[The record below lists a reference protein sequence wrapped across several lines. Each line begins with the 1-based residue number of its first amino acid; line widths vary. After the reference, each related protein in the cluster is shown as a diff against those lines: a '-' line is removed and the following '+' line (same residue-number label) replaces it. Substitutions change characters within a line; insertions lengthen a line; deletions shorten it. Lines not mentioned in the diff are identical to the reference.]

1 MEFREG
7 NEHLVDTPTGLEPG
21 DLVEVE
27 RPMNTPTGIKHTKW
41 LGTIENTQYNAETGK
56 LIGFG
61 VRPVG
66 ASVDENLQILEE
78 HITLITRPLDVT
90 NITDEDLEEHIARL
104 HDLTY
109 KPVIKKKK
117 ARKSSIKSERPVS
130 LETKARR
137 AVKTGRVSSTD
148 LDALLAAA
156 EETIRKKESES

>member
-7 NEHLVDTPTGLEPG
+7 NEHLVEAPIGLEPG

-27 RPMNTPTGIKHTKW
+27 RDVNTSTGIKRTKW
-41 LGTIENTQYNAETGK
+41 LGTIENAQYNAETGK
-56 LIGFG
+56 FIGFG

-66 ASVDENLQILEE
+66 ADENLQILEE
-78 HITLITRPLDVT
+78 HITLITRPLNVT

-137 AVKTGRVSSTD
+137 AVKTGRVSSSD

-156 EETIRKKESES
+156 EETIAKKESGS